1 MQRYFNVI
9 TLWLQKYYNFVTNIR
24 FNNFVINNL
33 LQITIFANTKLDR
46 KIKNMAKILV
56 VDDEQDL
63 CEILQFNLELQ
74 DYSVDVAYSAEDAIP
89 MLETSEYNLILL
101 DVMMDGMSGFEMAEK
116 LKQKD
121 NLSQIPIVFCTAKD
135 TEDDTLRGF
144 GLGADD
150 YIAKPFRIS
159 EVLARVK
166 AVLRRSAQQ
175 NKTADIADNI
185 DDAILYCDMLRVLT
199 DEKRV
204 FIGEKEITLTRKEYD
219 ILVLLMLN
227 KGRIFSRDEILANV
241 WPDDVYVLD
250 RSVDVNIARLRKKLG
265 TDYAKYIVSRS
276 GYGYVFQ
283 S

>member
-1 MQRYFNVI
+1 
-9 TLWLQKYYNFVTNIR
+9 
-24 FNNFVINNL
+24 
-33 LQITIFANTKLDR
+33 
-46 KIKNMAKILV
+46 MAKILV

-74 DYSVDVAYSAEDAIP
+74 GYSVDVAYSAEDAIP
-89 MLETSEYNLILL
+89 MFETSEYNLILL

-166 AVLRRSAQQ
+166 AVLRRSIQPSKITDLA
-175 NKTADIADNI
+175 NNNDET
-185 DDAILYCDMLRVLT
+185 ILNCENLRVLT

-204 FIGEKEITLTRKEYD
+204 FIGDKEITLTRKEYD